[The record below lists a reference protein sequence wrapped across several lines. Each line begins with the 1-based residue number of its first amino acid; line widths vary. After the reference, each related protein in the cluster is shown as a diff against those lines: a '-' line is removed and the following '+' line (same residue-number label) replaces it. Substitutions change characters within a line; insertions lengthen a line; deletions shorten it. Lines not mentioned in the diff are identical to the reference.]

1 MAGGDGVNLGMGRRW
16 RWERRR
22 WRWGWGRAGDLGGG
36 AFGERLRQ
44 GGPPSRTRG
53 VPARRR
59 LLPHDWVVVVGRFA
73 RSSGVT
79 RAVSSRSRRGRVRRT
94 VPNCAQ
100 HTAVSA
106 AGGGVHARPACGGIG
121 TELLT
126 NSVRP
131 AAPSTA
137 DGSRRGVGSIGITC
151 RYDNHHSKRRHSG
164 RRPAGGRGWT
174 QHQRA
179 AR

>member
-1 MAGGDGVNLGMGRRW
+1 MKWQAEYGVNLGMGRRW

-22 WRWGWGRAGDLGGG
+22 CRREWGRAGDLGGG
-36 AFGERLRQ
+36 AIGERLRQ

-59 LLPHDWVVVVGRFA
+59 LLPHDWVVVVGRFV

-106 AGGGVHARPACGGIG
+106 ARGGVHACPTHGGLD
-121 TELLT
+121 TELLV
-126 NSVRP
+126 NSVHP
-131 AAPSTA
+131 ATPSA
-137 DGSRRGVGSIGITC
+137 VIGSRMRVRMLRVST
-151 RYDNHHSKRRHSG
+151 
-164 RRPAGGRGWT
+164 
-174 QHQRA
+174 
-179 AR
+179 